1 MSTNT
6 KPRAPRAAAAV
17 KASEAAQREQDATAK
32 AEATLEAQA
41 AKVEAAEAATVVVA
55 ASLTDRQAFHVNAYR
70 NAEST
75 HGSSKHAANV
85 AAVAY
90 FRTLPETIKVTT
102 AKSATVKPVSAR
114 ERAERTLEAL
124 CVKVERTTA
133 GKVVKGLD
141 TIGFTPVRVVQLVN
155 AFTRAEVTGVVKLA
169 DLVDGTDDS
178 NPEEVEALVSALDQA
193 QFVGG
198 VKAADA
204 LASSIRERIAE
215 AAPGPEAGTVT
226 LETSDG
232 EAFDFVK
239 PLALAVETAKS
250 DVVAMREA
258 KKEQAKETPVVKSG
272 ATVIADAVQVLWDA
286 IEANSTNLD
295 AGQKSALVAKMNA
308 LQEHALKHL
317 S

>member
-6 KPRAPRAAAAV
+6 KPRAPRNAAAI
-17 KASEAAQREQDATAK
+17 KASADAAKVEAK
-32 AEATLEAQA
+32 AEATKVAQA
-41 AKVEAAEAATVVVA
+41 AKVEAAEAAKVVTE
-55 ASLTDRQAFHVNAYR
+55 ASLSDRQAHYVNEYR
-70 NAEST
+70 NAETT

-90 FRTLPETIKVTT
+90 YRTLPESVTVKT
-102 AKSATVKPVSAR
+102 AKSSQVKPVSAR
-114 ERAERTLEAL
+114 ERAAQTLEAL
-124 CVKVERTTA
+124 CVKVERNEA

-155 AFTRAEVTGVVKLA
+155 AFTRAEVTGVVKVEA
-169 DLVDGTDDS
+169 LVSGEDTN

-198 VKAADA
+198 VKVADA
-204 LASSIRERIAE
+204 LASSIRETIAE

-226 LETSDG
+226 LETKDG
-232 EAFDFVK
+232 KAFDFVS
-239 PLALAVETAKS
+239 PLALAVETAQS

-258 KKEQAKETPVVKSG
+258 KKEQAKETPVVKSP

-286 IEANSTNLD
+286 IEANSTDLD
-295 AGQKSALVAKMNA
+295 PGQKSALIAKMNA
-308 LQEHALKHL
+308 LQEHSAKHL
-317 S
+317 A